1 MFRPVGVFSGKKYNL
16 NPVSKHCSF
25 LSFHTIRNSAK
36 HAIGESDHGLT
47 GIQSPNANINGFRC
61 LKNIIFLL
69 QFLAKLFGF
78 L

>member
-16 NPVSKHCSF
+16 NPVSKHCSL
-25 LSFHTIRNSAK
+25 LSFHIIRSSAK

-61 LKNIIFLL
+61 LKFFI
-69 QFLAKLFGF
+69 LF
-78 L
+78 